1 MFMYSL
7 DRVLEKSTL
16 NVDILCVDRGKL
28 DAQVFPNDPQAEEG
42 FSCRLSCM
50 KCCGMYLLANSLFKI
65 FKNFEC

>member
-28 DAQVFPNDPQAEEG
+28 DALIFPNDPQAVEG
-42 FSCRLSCM
+42 FSCRLACM
-50 KCCGMYLLANSLFKI
+50 KCCGKYV
-65 FKNFEC
+65 